1 MVASRFDC
9 NVGRLKTPFRAE
21 ISTGTVKLMHCLAS
35 AEPATKLKAKTD
47 FENMFANYDYWTLTA
62 VPKTRY
68 AENTKTV
75 INASFKYFS
84 QNPAQSSKLGARRP
98 WPMTSSTI
106 ETSLVQSHAGSAGRV
121 QKCAGKVALE
131 LRC

>member
-21 ISTGTVKLMHCLAS
+21 ISTGTVKLMHRLAS

-62 VPKTRY
+62 VPKT
-68 AENTKTV
+68 V

-98 WPMTSSTI
+98 WPMTLSTI